1 MHVDDAVQMLVELL
15 MVTTEVAKA
24 ETGQCHGP
32 YVRMQWVGDIY
43 EYRYQ
48 AGHWTTTAHAF
59 LLHLLDWE
67 VRLGSSCAGHMY
79 DHLNDASISTSRQLG
94 GYITLLQCWIYKH
107 FPLVAESTADPN
119 YGEDSP
125 RAYKWIATK
134 KTVKSILCNDYRD
147 WFFHISH
154 PFMTPGQPSDPQADG
169 HATQPRV
176 APQDPDTDVHPVTE
190 PAALSTSVSTSAI
203 DVDEPRHAV
212 EACYAIV
219 ERLECHFNLGVITP
233 GTLTHEVIE
242 ECLRIARSVTQD
254 QLVYVRSRRRRRTDQ
269 S

>member
-1 MHVDDAVQMLVELL
+1 MISCYSGLLCWGPIAVYYRPERVMRQFGYTQTIPAPPADSWVSFDDIHDKWHLRCAWAV
-15 MVTTEVAKA
+15 
-24 ETGQCHGP
+24 
-32 YVRMQWVGDIY
+32 
-43 EYRYQ
+43 
-48 AGHWTTTAHAF
+48 
-59 LLHLLDWE
+59 
-67 VRLGSSCAGHMY
+67 
-79 DHLNDASISTSRQLG
+79 
-94 GYITLLQCWIYKH
+94 
-107 FPLVAESTADPN
+107 
-119 YGEDSP
+119 
-125 RAYKWIATK
+125 
-134 KTVKSILCNDYRD
+134 CNDYRD
-147 WFFHISH
+147 WFFCISH

-176 APQDPDTDVHPVTE
+176 APQDPDTDVRPVTE

-212 EACYAIV
+212 EACYAIA
-219 ERLECHFNLGVITP
+219 ERLECHLNLGVITP